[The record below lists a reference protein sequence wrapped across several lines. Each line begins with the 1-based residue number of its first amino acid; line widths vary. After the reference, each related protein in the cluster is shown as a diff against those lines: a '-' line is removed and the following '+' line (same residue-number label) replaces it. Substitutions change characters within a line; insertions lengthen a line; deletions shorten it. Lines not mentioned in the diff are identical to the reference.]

1 MDHATA
7 TGTPAGGTADVF
19 YARTNTAVLPLI
31 ERAEGIRFFDA
42 DGKDYIDASCGPM
55 VSCLG
60 HGNARVIEAMAAQA
74 RKLDYAF
81 TLVARN
87 WPNADLA
94 GRLATLAGPG
104 FERVAFASGG
114 SEAMERALQFARQYA
129 IATGQA
135 RRTRILTLEPS
146 YHGATI
152 ATLGISGD
160 QSQSPFYR
168 DFAAIA
174 ETVPAPMP
182 YRRAPDQSVEDQ
194 EQACAAAL
202 EAKIQALG
210 PQTVL
215 ALVVEP
221 IGGITRGGNVPT
233 AAYMRAIRQTCTRH
247 GVILIFDEIITGIG
261 CTGPMFAMEH
271 WPDARPDLLV
281 LAKGLGGGL
290 AAIGAMLAPAAMV
303 DRLANLTGFEFVYSY
318 NAHPV
323 ACAGALAVLDE
334 IVERGLLA
342 NAQAR
347 ARELQTG
354 LRALA
359 ETFPMIGDV
368 RGCGLYFGV
377 EIVRDRATRESLPQA
392 LRPMEKMRNQ
402 ALAQG
407 LMVYARATSG
417 GKYGHWFMLAPP
429 LNVTAAEI
437 AEILDR
443 LERALRGFEAEIAA
457 LLAA

>member
-1 MDHATA
+1 MNHATA
-7 TGTPAGGTADVF
+7 TGTPIGGTADCF
-19 YARTNTAVLPLI
+19 YSRAGTAILPMI
-31 ERAEGIRFFDA
+31 ERAEGIRFYDA
-42 DGKDYIDASCGPM
+42 DGKDYIDGSCGPM

-60 HGNARVIEAMAAQA
+60 HGHARVIDAMAAQA

-87 WPNADLA
+87 RPNAALA
-94 GRLATLAGPG
+94 ERLARLAGPG
-104 FERVAFASGG
+104 FERVAFGSGG

-129 IATGQA
+129 VATGQEK
-135 RRTRILTLEPS
+135 RTRILSLEPS

-160 QSQSPFYR
+160 QSQSAFYR
-168 DFAAIA
+168 GFAAIA

-182 YRRAPDQSVEDQ
+182 YRRAPGQSAE
-194 EQACAAAL
+194 EQDTACAAAL
-202 EAKIQALG
+202 EAKIQTLG
-210 PQTVL
+210 AETVL

-233 AAYMRAIRQTCTRH
+233 AAYMRAIRATCTRH
-247 GVILIFDEIITGIG
+247 GVILIFDEIISGIG
-261 CTGPMFAMEH
+261 RTGPMFAMEH
-271 WPDARPDLLV
+271 WPDARPDILV

-290 AAIGAMLAPAAMV
+290 AAIAAMLAPAAMV
-303 DRLANLTGFEFVYSY
+303 DRLAGLTGFEFVYSY

-334 IVERGLLA
+334 IEERGLLA

-347 ARELQTG
+347 GHELEAG

-359 ETFPMIGDV
+359 QKFPMIGDV

-377 EIVRDRATRESLPQA
+377 EIVRDRATKESLPQS

-402 ALAQG
+402 ALSEG

-417 GKYGHWFMLAPP
+417 GKYGNWFMLAPP
-429 LNVTAAEI
+429 LNVTSAEV

-443 LERALRGFEAEIAA
+443 LERALRGFEQELLG